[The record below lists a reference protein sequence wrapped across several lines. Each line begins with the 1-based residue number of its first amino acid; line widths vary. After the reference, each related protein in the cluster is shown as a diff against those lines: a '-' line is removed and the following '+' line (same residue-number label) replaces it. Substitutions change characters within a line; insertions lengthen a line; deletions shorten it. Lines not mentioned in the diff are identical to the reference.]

1 MDEYKKVRLGDV
13 LKTSSGGTPSKKNND
28 YYQNGTI
35 PWILSGDI
43 SQGHIKFAN
52 NFITELGLEKSS
64 AKYFPKNTILV
75 AMYGAT
81 VGQVGVLDIEATTNQ
96 AICGIFP
103 NEKFITNH
111 IYYFFKSQKE
121 YLLSMAIGGAQ
132 PNISQEIIKNLE
144 IPLPPIE
151 TQKQIATTLDK
162 VTKIITENKTLLE
175 KYDLLIKS
183 RFIEMFGDPVINPM
197 GWEVKKLGTMC
208 TAIMNGTTP
217 KGGEQVYVDNGI
229 TFLRSQNVWRNR
241 IDLDDVAYIDEAT
254 HKSMKKSSLKKY
266 DILMTKTGRI
276 NTENSSLGRAALF
289 MGEDDSANINGHVY
303 LIRLEKEYNHDFII
317 RILTSPEY
325 RDYIRSVCVGG
336 IDKRQVN
343 KDHIEDFPIIQ
354 PPKAMQEEYATFVQQ
369 IDKSKF
375 VVQKSLEKAE
385 TLYKSLMQE
394 YFG

>member
-1 MDEYKKVRLGDV
+1 
-13 LKTSSGGTPSKKNND
+13 
-28 YYQNGTI
+28 
-35 PWILSGDI
+35 
-43 SQGHIKFAN
+43 
-52 NFITELGLEKSS
+52 
-64 AKYFPKNTILV
+64 
-75 AMYGAT
+75 
-81 VGQVGVLDIEATTNQ
+81 
-96 AICGIFP
+96 
-103 NEKFITNH
+103 
-111 IYYFFKSQKE
+111 
-121 YLLSMAIGGAQ
+121 
-132 PNISQEIIKNLE
+132 
-144 IPLPPIE
+144 
-151 TQKQIATTLDK
+151 
-162 VTKIITENKTLLE
+162 
-175 KYDLLIKS
+175 
-183 RFIEMFGDPVINPM
+183 MFGDPVLNPKK
-197 GWEVKKLGTMC
+197 WEVKKLGKMC
-208 TAIMNGTTP
+208 SAIMNGTTP

-229 TFLRSQNVWRNR
+229 TFLRSQNVWRNK
-241 IDLDDVAYIDEAT
+241 IDLEDVAYIDEAT

-289 MGEDDSANINGHVY
+289 LGEDDSANINGHVY
-303 LIRLEKEYNHDFII
+303 LIRLEKEYNHEFVI

-354 PPKAMQEEYATFVQQ
+354 PPKELQDEYSTFVQQ